1 MTTLKGHR
9 RQQLMGSRKKNIG
22 RSSLWLVYS
31 EKLKAD
37 IPLAG
42 DLEMLHWVSE
52 LEIDSS
58 VRTYKHEEQVEV
70 SLLTYGED
78 DFVPLEVI
86 YVERTD
92 GTFELHQID
101 AANHAVLEKVSA
113 PVRCRRTDQSVV
125 PALLVHV
132 PAARLRAFSKASFGF
147 WLRVI
152 AFTSQVRD
160 YDIRHELGL
169 VGTAVALDKEGT
181 VRSLLESLPIT
192 DSAIAVG
199 AICRTILQ
207 GRISVKAEPRGFG
220 NNTRWILS

>member
-1 MTTLKGHR
+1 MTTLKSHR

-52 LEIDSS
+52 LEIDPS
-58 VRTYKHEEQVEV
+58 VRSYKHEEQVEV
-70 SLLTYGED
+70 SVLSNGD
-78 DFVPLEVI
+78 SDFVQLEVI
-86 YVERTD
+86 YLERTN
-92 GTFELHQID
+92 GTIELHQID
-101 AANHAVLEKVSA
+101 ATNFAVLEKTST
-113 PVRCRRTDQSVV
+113 PVQCRKFDRSVV
-125 PALLVHV
+125 PAMLVHV
-132 PAARLRAFSKASFGF
+132 PAARLRAFSKASFCF

-160 YDIRHELGL
+160 YDLRHELGL

-181 VRSLLESLPIT
+181 LRSLLESLPIT

-220 NNTRWILS
+220 YNTRWILS